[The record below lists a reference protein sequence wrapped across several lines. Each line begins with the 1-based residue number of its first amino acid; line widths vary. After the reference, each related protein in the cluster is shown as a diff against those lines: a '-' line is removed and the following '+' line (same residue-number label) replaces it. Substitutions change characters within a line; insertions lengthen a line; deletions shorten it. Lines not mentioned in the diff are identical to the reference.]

1 MPSQIDTDDAR
12 RLHAEGAQ
20 FVEVLG
26 RTEYDAEHLPRAI
39 HIPLQR
45 LDREARESLDRSR
58 PVVVYCWD
66 YQ

>member
-12 RLHAEGAQ
+12 RLHGNGAQ

-26 RTEYDAEHLPRAI
+26 KVEYDAEHLPGAI

-45 LDREARESLDRSR
+45 LDREAPESLDRSR